1 MKTRVGVFFGGQSVE
16 HEISIL
22 TALQVMHAFDTE
34 KYDVVPVYV
43 AKNGL
48 FYSDSRFKNIEV
60 FKDLNCALDKLS
72 SVQLI
77 KQDQRFALV
86 CTKYKFVQKVVD
98 VIDVAFNC
106 FHGTNGE
113 DGSFAGYCQM
123 LGLPYTG
130 SSLDGAV
137 IGQDKVLMR
146 NMLQANKIPI
156 CPWIW
161 RYRYEYET
169 DKKEI
174 LSKVKRLG
182 YPVIVKP
189 ATLGSSIGISV
200 VEDVTKMDEA
210 IALAGQYSDK
220 IVIEKKIVNMREFNC
235 AYLGNIENVTIS
247 GIEEVVV
254 DHAMLTYEDKYE
266 DHMKYDS
273 KKRILPAELDS
284 ELVDQIKYLT
294 VKTCRRLH
302 LSGVIRVDFLMDVDK
317 NQVYVN
323 EVNTIP
329 GSLAYYLFESEG
341 VSFTRL
347 LNMMMDDLLYKE
359 RVKKQQITSYE
370 TNLLANYD
378 GSKGVKGK

>member
-22 TALQVMHAFDTE
+22 TAVQVMHAFDTE

-48 FYSDSRFKNIEV
+48 FYSDSRFKEV
-60 FKDLNCALDKLS
+60 DTFKDLNKALEKLS
-72 SVQLI
+72 PVQLI
-77 KQDQRFALV
+77 KKDQRFALV
-86 CTKYKFVQKVVD
+86 CTTFKVVQKTVD
-98 VIDVAFNC
+98 IIDVAFNC

-113 DGSFAGYCQM
+113 DGSFAGFCQM

-146 NMLQANKIPI
+146 NVLQANKIPI
-156 CPWIW
+156 CPWLW
-161 RYRYEYET
+161 RYRYEYEN
-169 DKKEI
+169 DKKDI
-174 LSKVKRLG
+174 LSKVNKLG

-200 VEDVTKMDEA
+200 VEDVSQMDDA
-210 IALAGQYSDK
+210 FALAGQYSDK
-220 IVIEKKIVNMREFNC
+220 IVVEKKIVNMREFNC
-235 AYLGNIENVTIS
+235 AYLGNVENVTIS
-247 GIEEVVV
+247 SIEEIVV

-266 DHMKYDS
+266 DGMKHDN
-273 KKRILPAELDS
+273 KKRILPAQLDN

-302 LSGVIRVDFLMDVDK
+302 LSGVIRVDFLYDEDK
-317 NQVYVN
+317 QQLYVN

-329 GSLAYYLFESEG
+329 GSMSYYLFEQEG
-341 VSFTRL
+341 VSFTQL
-347 LNMMMDDLLYKE
+347 LNMMMDDVLYKE
-359 RVKKQQITSYE
+359 RVNKQRVVSYN

-378 GSKGVKGK
+378 GMKGSKLK

>member
-22 TALQVMHAFDTE
+22 TAVQVMHAFDTE

-43 AKNGL
+43 SKSGL
-48 FYSDSRFKNIEV
+48 FYSDSRFTNVEV
-60 FKDLNCALDKLS
+60 FKDLNKAIEKLS
-72 SVQLI
+72 PVQLI
-77 KQDQRFALV
+77 KKDQRFALV
-86 CTKYKFVQKVVD
+86 CTTFKVVQKVVD

-130 SSLDGAV
+130 SALDGAV

-146 NMLQANKIPI
+146 NVLSANKIPI
-156 CPWIW
+156 CPWLW
-161 RYRYEYET
+161 RYHYEYEN
-169 DKKEI
+169 DKKDI
-174 LSKVKRLG
+174 LSKVNKLG

-200 VEDVTKMDEA
+200 VEDVSQMDEA

-220 IVIEKKIVNMREFNC
+220 IVVEKKIVNMREFNC
-235 AYLGNIENVTIS
+235 AYLGNVETVTIS

-266 DHMKYDS
+266 EGMKQNN
-273 KKRILPAELDS
+273 KQRILPAQLDS

-302 LSGVIRVDFLMDVDK
+302 LSGVIRVDFLLDVDK
-317 NQVYVN
+317 NQLYVN

-329 GSLAYYLFESEG
+329 GSMAYYLFESEG
-341 VSFTRL
+341 VSFTQL
-347 LNMMMDDLLYKE
+347 LNMMMDDILYKE
-359 RVKKQQITSYE
+359 RVKKQRVLSYP
-370 TNLLANYD
+370 TNLLANYE
-378 GSKGVKGK
+378 GTNGIK